1 MLLIDD
7 RLPPPPPRQPDR
19 PVWDPDWRTVAWVV
33 ATLVFA
39 VGAGVTSAFVSYV
52 LLCVAV
58 GCGGQ
63 AIARVLPSTFGLRE
77 YRQ

>member
-7 RLPPPPPRQPDR
+7 RLPPSPPDR
-19 PVWDPDWRTVAWVV
+19 LVWDPDWRTVAWVV
-33 ATLVFA
+33 ATLAAFT
-39 VGAGVTSAFVSYV
+39 GASVTSALVSYV

-58 GCGGQ
+58 GCGGH
-63 AIARVLPSTFGLRE
+63 AITRVLPSTYGLRE

>member
-7 RLPPPPPRQPDR
+7 RLPPEPSPPGR
-19 PVWDPDWRTVAWVV
+19 PVWDPDWRTVGWFA
-33 ATLVFA
+33 ATLVAA
-39 VGAGVTSAFVSYV
+39 VGAGVTTAFVSYV

-58 GCGGQ
+58 GCGAH
-63 AIARVLPSTFGLRE
+63 AIARLMPSTFGLRE

>member
-7 RLPPPPPRQPDR
+7 RPSPPPPPDR
-19 PVWDPDWRTVAWVV
+19 PVWDPDWRTVGWVA
-33 ATLVFA
+33 ATIA
-39 VGAGVTSAFVSYV
+39 AGIASDATQGLTAFV

-58 GCGGQ
+58 ACAGH
-63 AIARVLPSTFGLRE
+63 AINRALPWGDGLRE